1 MLKTKEQTAMK
12 SLKYIA
18 ILATLALA
26 FPLSS
31 FAKDKNEHAVTLSDP
46 VQIGGTQ
53 LKAGSYNLEWQGSGA
68 GTQVSFVQ
76 HGKTVATAPA
86 TLKTNDDAV
95 TQDAVVMG
103 TNNNPKELREI
114 DFRHQK
120 EALVFSRNGM

>member
-1 MLKTKEQTAMK
+1 MK